1 MRGNPMGWMMMVG
14 LLGSGLALGAAP
26 TPTKELLEKA
36 ASSYS
41 RNCAACHGEKGDA
54 TGPTAA
60 ALVPK
65 PRNFLVEPFKKGNKP
80 EEVFK
85 TLSEGIPGS
94 TMMAFRQL
102 SEEDRWALTYYV
114 LELQKPGSMLGG
126 NKSKGGKAK
135 AR

>member
-14 LLGSGLALGAAP
+14 LLGGSLAFGAAP
-26 TPTKELLEKA
+26 KPTKELLEKA
-36 ASSYS
+36 KTSYG

-54 TGPTAA
+54 SGPMAA

-65 PRNFLVEPFKKGNKP
+65 PRNFLKEPFKKGSKP

-85 TLSEGIPGS
+85 TVSEGLPGS

-102 SEEDRWALTYYV
+102 SEEDRWALSYYV
-114 LELQKPGSMLGG
+114 LELRTPGSVLGG
-126 NKSKGGKAK
+126 KKAKSK
-135 AR
+135 